1 MKRSVIFIVTCS
13 YFAAIAAGSTESWV
27 RAASSQA
34 PTQPRG
40 VYTEAQRMRGE
51 TVYTTACASCH
62 GARLGG
68 SATVPSLAGEDFLD
82 SWTGKTAVDLF
93 ERIRTSM
100 PVASP
105 GSLTPRE
112 SADVLA
118 YILSR
123 NNFPAGPAELAGD
136 ASWLRAIRLD
146 DSQTTKVDG
155 GTAPTRSVLDG
166 VYAEAQSKRGAAVY
180 AAACAN
186 CHTPTLTGQDVIP
199 PLIGEKFLDHWTTS
213 STAGDLFQLIQS
225 SMPQDKPGTL
235 SAQEYV
241 DVLTYILAKN
251 KFPPGP
257 TELNGDPAVLR
268 VIRIEMSRKP
278 R

>member
-1 MKRSVIFIVTCS
+1 MKRSVNLILTCS
-13 YFAAIAAGSTESWV
+13 SVAVILIAFTESWV

-34 PTQPRG
+34 PNQPRG
-40 VYTEAQRMRGE
+40 LYTEAQGKRGE
-51 TVYTTACASCH
+51 TVYATACASCH

-68 SATVPSLAGEDFLD
+68 GATVPSLAGEDFLD
-82 SWTGKTAVDLF
+82 SWTGKTAADLF

-100 PVASP
+100 PLASP
-105 GSLTPRE
+105 GALTPQE
-112 SADVLA
+112 YADVLA

-123 NNFPAGPAELAGD
+123 NNFPPGPTELVGD
-136 ASWLRAIRLD
+136 ASSLRAIPID
-146 DSQTTKVDG
+146 DSQRTTVDV
-155 GTAPTRSVLDG
+155 GTAPARSVLDG

-186 CHTPTLTGQDVIP
+186 CHTPTLMGKDVIP
-199 PLIGEKFLDHWTTS
+199 PLMGPAFLDHWTTS

-235 SAQEYV
+235 GAQEYV

-251 KFPPGP
+251 KFPAGA

-268 VIRIEMSRKP
+268 VIRIETSRKP

>member
-1 MKRSVIFIVTCS
+1 MKRSAIFILTCS
-13 YFAAIAAGSTESWV
+13 CFAAIVAGSTEPGV

-34 PTQPRG
+34 PSQPRG
-40 VYTEAQRMRGE
+40 LYTEAQRQRGE

-62 GARLGG
+62 GTRLGG
-68 SATVPSLAGEDFLD
+68 GATVPSLAGDDFLD
-82 SWTGKTAVDLF
+82 SWTGKTAADLF

-105 GSLTPRE
+105 GGLTPQE
-112 SADVLA
+112 YADVLA

-136 ASWLRAIRLD
+136 VSSLRAIPID
-146 DSQTTKVDG
+146 DSQTTKVDV
-155 GTAPTRSVLDG
+155 GTAPARSVLDG

-180 AAACAN
+180 AAACAT
-186 CHTPTLTGQDVIP
+186 CHTPTLMGQDVIP

-251 KFPPGP
+251 KFPAGA
-257 TELNGDPAVLR
+257 TELNGDPAGLR
-268 VIRIEMSRKP
+268 VIRIETSRKP